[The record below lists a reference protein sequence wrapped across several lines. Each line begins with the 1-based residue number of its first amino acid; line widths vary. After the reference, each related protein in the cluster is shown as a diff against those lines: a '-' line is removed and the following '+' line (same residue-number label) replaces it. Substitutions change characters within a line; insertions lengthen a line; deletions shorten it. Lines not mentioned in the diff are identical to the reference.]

1 MMTQRGLLE
10 RFKQSRRF
18 RIVFFAM
25 LAGILAGGL
34 NLLLPAEDFAINLRS
49 AMTRKDVPQDIVVV
63 GMDDRTLAEL
73 GSEDVTREQD
83 AIVIRR
89 LTEAGATRIYFDRR
103 YRFKQSSK
111 ADADFIQ
118 AMKDSDGRV
127 YLPAG
132 VSRTDKFGDPLSI
145 LPSEEFLAHSH
156 LVGVAALSHPF
167 GQMLSMSLEY
177 PTTAGRVPSLAASMA
192 NRTKPTAQPAW
203 LESFSAMP
211 RNHYR
216 PDYSY
221 DFRSIPTI
229 SYIDVLEGRFD
240 PADVAG
246 KDIAIGGIAETF
258 KDSFELPFQGMTVPG
273 VYFHVIAAHTFRKD
287 ILLKLGWPPALFLV
301 SIVLFTGMRRGRSFD
316 RYRIAGLLAVLAFAP
331 VALNSYGIEVEVMP
345 AFLTAVIVIFRARS
359 LDKVEKATET
369 NVASGLPSLQSL
381 RALAVPP
388 PGSLVALKVRNYSA
402 IVGSFEG
409 PVEAEFAS
417 EIARRIRL
425 GDDETTIYHE
435 GDKFLWISQVGNPVD
450 IFEHLE
456 GLHRIVQRTLVI
468 DGREIDVSFNCGVET
483 QVDAPIDKR
492 LSNALQ
498 AAEQAVRDD
507 ELVCIFDASSNE
519 MQWEISLL
527 SALDRAIDNGEVWV
541 AYQPKADLKT
551 GKIIGAEALA
561 RWTHPERGPISP
573 EKFIS
578 IAEEYHRIDRIT
590 RFVLDDAVSAVKS
603 FRRLE
608 PDFKVSVNISAQLL
622 RYPGLLAMILDSLDE
637 HCMAPDCLV
646 LEITETDR
654 LDRSSKTFEMMKR
667 LVGAGLELSI
677 DDFGTGNATIDYL
690 RFLPATEVKI
700 DKLFISG
707 MAENRQD
714 MLLVQSIVEMAH
726 TLDRRVV
733 AEGVEN
739 AEIMQLLTQLGC
751 DIVQGYYISRP
762 IRQEDMM
769 ELMQPDMLKRIG

>member
-1 MMTQRGLLE
+1 MMTPRDIIG
-10 RFKQSRRF
+10 RFRKSRRF
-18 RIVFFAM
+18 RIVFYAM
-25 LAGILAGGL
+25 LAGLIAGGA
-34 NLLLPAEDFAINLRS
+34 NLLLPAEDFMINVRS
-49 AMTRKDVPQDIVVV
+49 ALTRKPVPQDIVVI

-73 GSEDVTREQD
+73 GTEDVTRDQD

-89 LTEAGATRIYFDRR
+89 LTEAGVRRIYFDRR

-111 ADADFIQ
+111 ADAKFIQ
-118 AMKDSDGRV
+118 AMKESGGRV

-132 VSRTDKFGDPLSI
+132 VSRTDTFGAPLSI
-145 LPSEEFLAHSH
+145 LPSDEFMEYST

-167 GQMLSMSLEY
+167 GQMLSMALEY
-177 PTTAGRVPSLAASMA
+177 ETTAGRVPSLAASMA
-192 NRTKPTAQPAW
+192 NRAEASPQPKW

-240 PADVAG
+240 PKDVAG
-246 KDIAIGGIAETF
+246 YDVAIGGIAETF

-273 VYFHVIAAHTFRKD
+273 VYFHVIAAQTFRKD
-287 ILLKLGWPPALFLV
+287 ILLKLGWPPALLLV
-301 SIVLFTGMRRGRSFD
+301 TIVLFTGMRRGGSFD

-331 VALNSYGIEVEVMP
+331 EVLNRYGIEVEVMP
-345 AFLTAVIVIFRARS
+345 ALLTVSIVFFRARS

-381 RALAVPP
+381 RALTAPP

-409 PVEAEFAS
+409 QVEAEFAS
-417 EIARRIRL
+417 EIARRIKL
-425 GDDETTIYHE
+425 GDADPTIYHE
-435 GDKFLWISQVGNPVD
+435 SDKFLWISQVGNPVD

-456 GLHRIVQRTLVI
+456 GLHRIVQKSLVI
-468 DGREIDVSFNCGVET
+468 NGREIDVSFNCGVET
-483 QVDAPIDKR
+483 QIDAPIERR

-507 ELVCIFDASSNE
+507 ELVCIYDSSSNE
-519 MQWEISLL
+519 IQWEISLL

-541 AYQPKADLKT
+541 AYQPKAELST
-551 GKIIGAEALA
+551 GRIVGAEALA

-590 RFVLDDAVSAVKS
+590 RFVLDNAVSAAKA
-603 FRRLE
+603 FRRVQ
-608 PDFKVSVNISAQLL
+608 PDFSVSVNISAQLL
-622 RYPGLLAMILDSLDE
+622 RYPGLLAMILDALDE
-637 HCMAPDCLV
+637 HCMGPDCLV

-654 LDRSSKTFEMMKR
+654 LDRSSKTFEMMQH
-667 LVGAGLELSI
+667 LVRAGLELSI

-690 RFLPATEVKI
+690 RFLPASEVKI

-707 MAENRQD
+707 MAESRQD

-726 TLDRRVV
+726 SLERRVV
-733 AEGVEN
+733 AEGVEDE
-739 AEIMQLLTQLGC
+739 EIMRLLAELGC
-751 DIVQGYYISRP
+751 DLVQGYYISRP
-762 IRQEDMM
+762 VREHDLLEIMR
-769 ELMQPDMLKRIG
+769 PDMLKKIG